1 MRAHAAAAL
10 QAVGQSRGAYRCGVV
25 GGEGEGGGDGFV
37 AVVEAAV
44 EVER

>member
-1 MRAHAAAAL
+1 VRAHAAAAL
-10 QAVGQSRGAYRCGVV
+10 QAVGQSRGAYRSGD
-25 GGEGEGGGDGFV
+25 GGGDGFV